1 MEIKLLQTSFNDDGS
16 VSDRQHTAC
25 FVVNGKVAFDA
36 GSLAMAVGSDRENV
50 RDIVLSHTH
59 LDHIAGLPLFVD
71 DLFSTLRSPVR
82 VHATRLM
89 IDALRKHI
97 FNDVIYPNFE
107 EIENDFGQVLE
118 FREYEFGREFT
129 VMDLSILPV
138 EVNHNE
144 PSAGFVVR
152 DEAGSIVLTG
162 DTADTVEI
170 WNSAANAMRLRAVF
184 VECAF
189 PNGMAELAASAR
201 HLTPAGLR
209 DEIEKLKGRDVPV
222 YIVNIKPMF
231 REQVIAEVKALDLPD
246 VFIFPIGRTVSI

>member
-16 VSDRQHTAC
+16 ASDRQHTAC

-36 GSLAMAVGSDRENV
+36 GSLAMAVGADRENV

-71 DLFSTLRSPVR
+71 DLFSTLSSPIR
-82 VHATRLM
+82 VHATRPM
-89 IDALRKHI
+89 IDALRAHI

-107 EIENDFGQVLE
+107 EIGNELGPVIE

-152 DEAGSIVLTG
+152 NETGSIVLTG
-162 DTADTVEI
+162 DTADTLEI
-170 WNSAANAMRLRAVF
+170 WTAAAEATRLRAVF

-189 PNGMAELAASAR
+189 PNGMAELAARAR
-201 HLTPAGLR
+201 HLTPARLR
-209 DEIEKLKGRDVPV
+209 EEIGKLKGRDVPI

-231 REQVIAEVKALDLPD
+231 REQVIAEVKDLDLPD
-246 VFIFPIGRTVSI
+246 IFIFPIGRTVSI